1 MEKSE
6 LKIQR
11 DTYRKAYN
19 MLMEYWDSFNDEQ
32 QQEINNQLNNL
43 GL

>member
-19 MLMEYWDSFNDEQ
+19 ILMEYWDSFNDEQ